1 MIFFVGGRVVK
12 SVSQFVLLQW
22 QHSRALKNSGA
33 YPVGIYYWRVF
44 IRLLRLSQSGLSW
57 GLCFP
62 LGQLCVSCRSE
73 GAALPTGPSSPR
85 HLLFRGWA
93 LPEGAL
99 LTAMQKRGD
108 FPRPRVGNW
117 HIIIGQA
124 QSQGRKCT
132 ATHDEATART
142 WMQAGGMNWSQWL
155 NPPQGT
161 TPYIWSYL
169 PHHLH
174 HQPKESS
181 CLLKPLF
188 HQLLNQWV
196 AGYFCLPL
204 PPSLPLPSSKSC
216 LGKKI
221 SFAFPSFRIWAKKP
235 CDGQILQQT

>member
-124 QSQGRKCT
+124 QSQGTRRDSRPPLSLWKGVDAEKRGDLESLTQST
-132 ATHDEATART
+132 AESTLDSTIWISESPIV
-142 WMQAGGMNWSQWL
+142 WSPSNHPSNTLWAL
-155 NPPQGT
+155 
-161 TPYIWSYL
+161 
-169 PHHLH
+169 HLGH
-174 HQPKESS
+174 VS
-181 CLLKPLF
+181 
-188 HQLLNQWV
+188 WT
-196 AGYFCLPL
+196 
-204 PPSLPLPSSKSC
+204 
-216 LGKKI
+216 LG
-221 SFAFPSFRIWAKKP
+221 
-235 CDGQILQQT
+235 IL